1 MLSVT
6 HSESALV
13 WKKTKANI
21 LLEMINEVTVNYLDP
36 EEDIQQC
43 YIQCRHTI
51 MLQEKWKKKEY
62 Q

>member
-6 HSESALV
+6 HSESALE

-21 LLEMINEVTVNYLDP
+21 LLEMINEVTVKYLDT
-36 EEDIQQC
+36 EEYIQQK
-43 YIQCRHTI
+43 
-51 MLQEKWKKKEY
+51 LQEKWKKKEY